1 MVLGSRVEAVRWQ
14 LAIEQYVKSRG
25 YKIGTLVAFSGEV
38 NDSQSGP
45 DAFTE
50 TSKALN
56 PGLNGR
62 DIRDAFKGDEFQILL
77 VANKFQTGFDQ
88 PLLCGMYVDRRLAG
102 IQAVQTLSRLNR
114 AYPDKD
120 TTYVLDFV
128 NSSEEVLAAFK
139 TYYDTAE
146 LEGVTDPNLVYDLRA
161 KLDGSG
167 HYDEFEVDRVVAVEM
182 NPKAKQGDLIA
193 ALEPVADRLLKR
205 FKQAQEKLLAARAKK
220 DDKAAA
226 EEANGEI
233 NALILFKADMGAFQ
247 RMYSFLSQI
256 FDYGNTAIEKR
267 FMFYRRLIPLLEFGR
282 EREGIDLSKVKLT
295 HHSLKDQGKRQ
306 LPLGDGEAFKLPP
319 LSEAGSGSLH
329 EKEKARLEEIIA
341 KVNDLFEGELTD
353 DDQLVYVNN
362 VIKGKLL
369 ESKELVLQ
377 ASNNT
382 KAQFANSPTL
392 SKEIMNAV
400 MDALAAHTHMSKQ
413 AIDSERVREGLKDV
427 LLGPAQLYEALREKA
442 GEHGLER

>member
-1 MVLGSRVEAVRWQ
+1 
-14 LAIEQYVKSRG
+14 
-25 YKIGTLVAFSGEV
+25 
-38 NDSQSGP
+38 
-45 DAFTE
+45 
-50 TSKALN
+50 
-56 PGLNGR
+56 
-62 DIRDAFKGDEFQILL
+62 
-77 VANKFQTGFDQ
+77 
-88 PLLCGMYVDRRLAG
+88 
-102 IQAVQTLSRLNR
+102 
-114 AYPDKD
+114 
-120 TTYVLDFV
+120 
-128 NSSEEVLAAFK
+128 
-139 TYYDTAE
+139 
-146 LEGVTDPNLVYDLRA
+146 
-161 KLDGSG
+161 
-167 HYDEFEVDRVVAVEM
+167 M

-193 ALEPVADRLLKR
+193 ALEPVVDRLVKQ
-205 FKQAQEKLLAARAKK
+205 FKQAQEKLRTAQARDDAK
-220 DDKAAA
+220 AA

-233 NALILFKADMGAFQ
+233 NTLILFKGDMGAFQ

-306 LPLGDGEAFKLPP
+306 LPLGSGETPKLKP
-319 LSEAGSGSLH
+319 LSEVGSGTLN

-369 ESKELVLQ
+369 ESQELIIQ
-377 ASNNT
+377 AANNT
-382 KAQFANSPTL
+382 KAQFSNSPTL

-400 MDALAAHTHMSKQ
+400 MDAFAAHTTMSKQ

-442 GEHGLER
+442 GEIN